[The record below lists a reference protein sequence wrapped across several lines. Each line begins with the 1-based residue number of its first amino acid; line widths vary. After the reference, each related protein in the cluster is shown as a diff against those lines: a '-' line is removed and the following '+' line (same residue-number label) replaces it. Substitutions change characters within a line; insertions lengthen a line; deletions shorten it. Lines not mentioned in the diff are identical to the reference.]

1 MAEFIVTKP
10 CFYLGK
16 RCSPGEVVEFDG
28 KVVPSY
34 LEATEP
40 KRTPKAKAKQAGNVR
55 VLDQEA

>member
-1 MAEFIVTKP
+1 MAEYIVTKP

-34 LEATEP
+34 LESTEP
-40 KRTPKAKAKQAGNVR
+40 KRTPKAKAKQADGLKLLNP
-55 VLDQEA
+55 EE